1 MGCGHDACNNL
12 LSLTMKWTG
21 PMLYKQRLTADERIP
36 KKKTPKNKEGGGV
49 KIQGMSGIINPEGIR
64 YSFDIWQ

>member
-1 MGCGHDACNNL
+1 MGCGHDGCNNL

-21 PMLYKQRLTADERIP
+21 PMLYKQRLTADERI
-36 KKKTPKNKEGGGV
+36 KKKTKKQGGGV
-49 KIQGMSGIINPEGIR
+49 KIQGMSGMINPEGIR